1 MKLEKYL
8 KYNGIPLI
16 DITFE
21 FHRSCAEFY
30 NNKGYLTVNQIASL
44 KKHVHSPEAIARLL
58 ERNAEPSNPMD
69 QPKQKKKKPKTKMPP
84 KPDSI
89 DSDEDKLPF

>member
-21 FHRSCAEFY
+21 FHRSCAEFFF
-30 NNKGYLTVNQIASL
+30 NKGYLTPNQIGSL
-44 KKHVHSPEAIARLL
+44 KKHVHSVDAIERLL
-58 ERNAEPSNPMD
+58 ELKSEPSNPMD
-69 QPKQKKKKPKTKMPP
+69 QPKKKKKKAK
-84 KPDSI
+84 KPFQISSDSQ
-89 DSDEDKLPF
+89 DEDEIPF